1 MLYCTCYCVLMSV
14 LCRHVCRHGAQPQ
27 LPARYPPPRVLP
39 SRRQGPQ
46 PHSFQPLPLAP
57 GSTRRPPLCLEGRH
71 FHRRS
76 SAASLRYRPLP
87 PAWPRGRG
95 PRHLA
100 PPASRPAHRHQIGRG
115 PVGRRAP
122 PIGAP
127 LPQAFDIVRSRPHG
141 HVAAVLGTL
150 RRLHLDRLIDT
161 QASRELD
168 LVVALIVARVL
179 EPASKLATSRALHP
193 DTLSSTLGE
202 LLHLDSPS
210 EDELYQAMDW
220 LLPQQAR
227 IEQALA
233 KRHLAEGALV
243 LYDLTSTY
251 FEGRHCPLAKLG
263 HPRDGNKGKLQ
274 VVFGLMTNAEGCP
287 VAVEVYAGNTSD
299 PKTVSDQVTKLRQ
312 RFGLQR
318 VILVGDRGM
327 ITSARIRDN
336 LQPAPGIDWIT
347 ALRAPAIKK
356 LASAGVLQLSLF
368 DSRDLAEITHP
379 DFPGERLIACYNPLL
394 AEERARKRP
403 ELLAATEKELD
414 KIAGATRRPKRPLR
428 GKQNIGLRVGK
439 VLNHYKM
446 GKHFQIHI
454 EEDSFSYQRK
464 QTNIEK
470 EKSLDGIYVI
480 RTNVPPEVF
489 SSEQAVRNY
498 QSLSGVERAF
508 RSLKTV
514 DLHVRPIH
522 HREPDRVRAHIFLCM
537 LAYYVEWHMR
547 QDLAP
552 LLFDDDDKA
561 AAQQLRTSVVAPA
574 QRSTA
579 AQQKAHSRR
588 TQDDL
593 PVHSFQ
599 TLLHDLAT
607 IVSNCVQPKDAAI
620 PTFDIIT
627 TPTALQQRALDLLRV
642 PLKPSG
648 M

>member
-1 MLYCTCYCVLMSV
+1 MYIATVPNRGSPPAILLRESFRLDGKVRNRTLANLSHWPSAQVQALRSV
-14 LCRHVCRHGAQPQ
+14 LKGD
-27 LPARYPPPRVLP
+27 L
-39 SRRQGPQ
+39 S
-46 PHSFQPLPLAP
+46 LA
-57 GSTRRPPLCLEGRH
+57 T
-71 FHRRS
+71 
-76 SAASLRYRPLP
+76 
-87 PAWPRGRG
+87 
-95 PRHLA
+95 
-100 PPASRPAHRHQIGRG
+100 
-115 PVGRRAP
+115 
-122 PIGAP
+122 P
-127 LPQAFDIVRSRPHG
+127 LPQAFDIIRSRPHG
-141 HVAAVLGTL
+141 HVAAVLGTWH
-150 RRLHLDRLIDT
+150 RLQLGQLIHSHS
-161 QASRELD
+161 SRNLD
-168 LVVALIVARVL
+168 LVLAMIVARVL

-193 DTLSSTLGE
+193 ETLSSTLGE
-202 LLHLDSPS
+202 LLHFDAVT
-210 EDELYQAMDW
+210 EDDLYQAMDW
-220 LLPQQAR
+220 LLPQQTR

-233 KRHLAEGALV
+233 ERHLAEGALV

-251 FEGRHCPLAKLG
+251 FEGHHCPLAHLG
-263 HPRDGNKGKLQ
+263 HSRDDQKGKLQ

-299 PKTVSDQVTKLRQ
+299 PKTIADQVTKLRK

-327 ITSARIRDN
+327 ITNARIREN
-336 LQPAPGIDWIT
+336 LQPAPGIEWIT

-403 ELLAATEKELD
+403 ELLAATEKKLEQ
-414 KIAGATRRPKRPLR
+414 IAAATRRKKRPLR

-446 GKHFQIHI
+446 GKHFQVQI

-464 QTNIEK
+464 QANIEK
-470 EKSLDGIYVI
+470 EESLDGIYVI
-480 RTNVPPEVF
+480 RTNVPADVF

-498 QSLSGVERAF
+498 KSLSGVERAF

-522 HREPDRVRAHIFLCM
+522 HRQPDRVRAHIFLCM
-537 LAYYVEWHMR
+537 LAYHVEWHMR
-547 QDLAP
+547 KDLAP
-552 LLFDDDDKA
+552 LLFDDEDKA
-561 AAQQLRTSVVAPA
+561 AAEKLRASVVAPA
-574 QRSTA
+574 QRSGPA
-579 AQQKAHSRR
+579 LQKANSKR

-599 TLLHDLAT
+599 TLLKDLAT
-607 IVSNCVQPKDAAI
+607 IAANRVQPKDASTPA
-620 PTFDIIT
+620 FDVIT

-642 PLKPSG
+642 PLKPPG

>member
-1 MLYCTCYCVLMSV
+1 
-14 LCRHVCRHGAQPQ
+14 
-27 LPARYPPPRVLP
+27 
-39 SRRQGPQ
+39 
-46 PHSFQPLPLAP
+46 
-57 GSTRRPPLCLEGRH
+57 
-71 FHRRS
+71 
-76 SAASLRYRPLP
+76 
-87 PAWPRGRG
+87 
-95 PRHLA
+95 
-100 PPASRPAHRHQIGRG
+100 
-115 PVGRRAP
+115 
-122 PIGAP
+122 
-127 LPQAFDIVRSRPHG
+127 
-141 HVAAVLGTL
+141 VAAVLGTL
-150 RRLHLDRLIDT
+150 HRLQLDRLIDKHS
-161 QASRELD
+161 SRQLD
-168 LVVALIVARVL
+168 LVVAMVVSRVL

-193 DTLSSTLGE
+193 DTLSSTLSE
-202 LLHLDSPS
+202 LLHLDAPS
-210 EDELYQAMDW
+210 EDELYAAMDW
-220 LLPQQAR
+220 LLPQQPR

-233 KRHLAEGALV
+233 KRHLAEGAMV

-263 HPRDGNKGKLQ
+263 HSRDDKKGKLQ

-299 PKTVSDQVTKLRQ
+299 PKTVSDQVTKLRK

-327 ITSARIRDN
+327 ITSARIREN
-336 LQPAPGIDWIT
+336 LQPAPGIEWIT

-356 LASAGVLQLSLF
+356 LASDGVLQLSLF

-379 DFPGERLIACYNPLL
+379 DFPGERLIACFNPLL

-403 ELLAATEKELD
+403 ELLAATEKELE
-414 KIAGATRRPKRPLR
+414 KIAVATRRKKRPLR

-439 VLNHYKM
+439 VLNRHKM
-446 GKHFQIHI
+446 GKHFQIEI
-454 EEDSFSYQRK
+454 QDDSFSYQRK
-464 QTNIEK
+464 QANIEK

-498 QSLSGVERAF
+498 KSLSGVERAF

-561 AAQQLRTSVVAPA
+561 AAEQARASVVAPA
-574 QRSTA
+574 QRSA
-579 AQQKAHSRR
+579 SAQQKVSSRR
-588 TQDDL
+588 TPDDL

-599 TLLHDLAT
+599 TLLSDLAT
-607 IVSNCVQPKDAAI
+607 IVANRVQPKDAAI
-620 PTFDIIT
+620 LAFDIIT

-642 PLKPSG
+642 SIKLPNV
-648 M
+648 

>member
-1 MLYCTCYCVLMSV
+1 MTNLLCYSVYMYVATVPNRNSPPAILLRECFRLNGKVHNRTLANLSRWPPAQIAALRSV
-14 LCRHVCRHGAQPQ
+14 LR
-27 LPARYPPPRVLP
+27 
-39 SRRQGPQ
+39 
-46 PHSFQPLPLAP
+46 
-57 GSTRRPPLCLEGRH
+57 GST
-71 FHRRS
+71 S
-76 SAASLRYRPLP
+76 
-87 PAWPRGRG
+87 
-95 PRHLA
+95 
-100 PPASRPAHRHQIGRG
+100 
-115 PVGRRAP
+115 VGT
-122 PIGAP
+122 P

-150 RRLHLDRLIDT
+150 HRLQLDQLIDKHS
-161 QASRELD
+161 SRELD
-168 LVVALIVARVL
+168 LVLAMIVARVL

-202 LLHLDSPS
+202 LLHLDAVT

-220 LLPQQAR
+220 LLPQQTR
-227 IEQALA
+227 IERALA

-251 FEGRHCPLAKLG
+251 FEGRHCSLAHLG
-263 HPRDGNKGKLQ
+263 HSRDDQKGKLQ

-287 VAVEVYAGNTSD
+287 VAVEVYAGNTAD

-327 ITSARIRDN
+327 ITSARIREN
-336 LQPAPGIDWIT
+336 LTPTGGIEWIT

-356 LASAGVLQLSLF
+356 LASDGVLQLSLF
-368 DSRDLAEITHP
+368 DNRDLAEITHP

-403 ELLAATEKELD
+403 ELLAATEKELE
-414 KIAGATRRPKRPLR
+414 KIAAATRRKKRPLR

-446 GKHFQIHI
+446 GKHFQIQI
-454 EEDSFSYQRK
+454 EENQLSYQRK
-464 QTNIEK
+464 QANIEK
-470 EKSLDGIYVI
+470 EESLDGIYVI
-480 RTNVPPEVF
+480 RTNVPAETF

-498 QSLSGVERAF
+498 KSLSGVERAF

-522 HREPDRVRAHIFLCM
+522 HRQADRVRAHIFLCT

-547 QDLAP
+547 KNLAP
-552 LLFDDDDKA
+552 LLFDDEDKA
-561 AAQQLRTSVVAPA
+561 AAEILRTSVVAPA
-574 QRSTA
+574 QRSEPT
-579 AQQKAHSRR
+579 QRKVHSKR
-588 TQDDL
+588 THDDL

-599 TLLHDLAT
+599 TLLSDLAT
-607 IVSNCVQPKDAAI
+607 IVANRVQPKDASTPA
-620 PTFDIIT
+620 FDVIT
-627 TPTALQQRALDLLRV
+627 NPTALQQRALDLLQV
-642 PLKPSG
+642 PLKPPT